1 MGEDEHTS
9 TTRRPLKSRN
19 LVVFQSIASWMAK
32 RGISPNAISISSM
45 VFSIAAG
52 GALYA
57 TAGAED
63 GLVRLWWL
71 AGAALIQLRL
81 LANMLDGM
89 VATESGKKST
99 NGELFNE
106 APDRVSDVV
115 ILVGAGFAAGGAPWL
130 GWLAAIMALL
140 VAYMRALGVTAGA
153 GQAFEGPMAKPHRMF
168 ALTIVCLYGAAA
180 PISWHWIDESSSF
193 GVMAG
198 VLALVIVGSLVTI
211 VRRWHRITRDLKN
224 RAS

>member
-1 MGEDEHTS
+1 MGESEHTS
-9 TTRRPLKSRN
+9 TRRPLKSRN
-19 LVVFQSIASWMAK
+19 LVVFQSMASWMAK

-45 VFSIAAG
+45 VFAIAAG
-52 GALYA
+52 GAMYA

-89 VATESGKKST
+89 VAIESGKKST
-99 NGELFNE
+99 SGELFNE
-106 APDRVSDVV
+106 APDRVSDAV

-140 VAYMRALGVTAGA
+140 VAYMRALGVAAGA

-180 PISWHWIDESSSF
+180 PNSWHWIDESSGF

-211 VRRWHRITRDLKN
+211 VRRWHRITYDLKN

>member
-9 TTRRPLKSRN
+9 ARRPLTSRN
-19 LVVFQSIASWMAK
+19 LVVFQSMASWMAK

-52 GALYA
+52 GALFA
-57 TAGAED
+57 TAGAD
-63 GLVRLWWL
+63 GGLIRLWWL
-71 AGAALIQLRL
+71 VTAALIQLRL

-89 VATESGKKST
+89 VAIGSGKTST

-130 GWLAAIMALL
+130 GWLAAILALL
-140 VAYMRALGVTAGA
+140 VAYLRALGVAAGA
-153 GQAFEGPMAKPHRMF
+153 GQAFEGPMAKPQRMF
-168 ALTIVCLYGAAA
+168 AITLVCLYGAAA
-180 PISWHWIDESSSF
+180 PNSWHWIHESTGF
-193 GVMAG
+193 GIMAG
-198 VLALVIVGSLVTI
+198 VLVLIIVGSLVTI
-211 VRRWHRITRDLKN
+211 ARRWSRITRDLKN

>member
-9 TTRRPLKSRN
+9 TRRPLKSRN
-19 LVVFQSIASWMAK
+19 LVVFQSMASWMAK

-45 VFSIAAG
+45 VVAIAAG
-52 GALYA
+52 VALFA
-57 TAGAED
+57 TAGAEG

-89 VATESGKKST
+89 VAVESGDKST

-115 ILVGAGFAAGGAPWL
+115 ILVGAGFATGGAPWL

-140 VAYMRALGVTAGA
+140 VAYMRALGVAAGA

-168 ALTIVCLYGAAA
+168 ALTLVCLYGAAA
-180 PISWHWIDESSSF
+180 PNSWHWIHESSGY
-193 GVMAG
+193 GVMTG
-198 VLALVIVGSLVTI
+198 VLTLVIFGSVVTI
-211 VRRWHRITRDLKN
+211 IRRWNRISRDLKN

>member
-1 MGEDEHTS
+1 MGEEEHS
-9 TTRRPLKSRN
+9 SARRPLTSRN
-19 LVVFQSIASWMAK
+19 LVVFQSIASWMATC
-32 RGISPNAISISSM
+32 GISPNAISISSM

-52 GALYA
+52 GALFA
-57 TAGAED
+57 TAGAD
-63 GLVRLWWL
+63 GGLVRLWWL
-71 AGAALIQLRL
+71 VAAALIQLRL

-89 VATESGKKST
+89 VAIGSGMKST

-106 APDRVSDVV
+106 APDRVSDAV
-115 ILVGAGFAAGGAPWL
+115 ILVGAGFAAGGMPWL

-140 VAYMRALGVTAGA
+140 VAYMRALGVALGA

-168 ALTIVCLYGAAA
+168 ALTIICLYGAAA
-180 PISWHWIDESSSF
+180 PNSWHWIHESTGF

-211 VRRWHRITRDLKN
+211 VRRWRRITRDLKN
-224 RAS
+224 RAL